1 METAGQASPHQPQPS
16 PPAPARARRVSSATS
31 QTQTRFAW
39 LLLAPAVIT
48 VFGVICYPL
57 YRTVLVSLY
66 DVRSALDPA
75 PAFVGLG
82 NYAKVL
88 TSPSVWAS
96 FGRTFYFTAASLV
109 IEITLGLALALLLN
123 APLRWRWLF
132 RTAIVVPWAIPTI
145 VNAAMWKGIYNSE
158 YGALNAALTQL
169 GIIHDYVPWLSE
181 PGRAMN
187 LVILADAWKTTPLVA
202 FFLLAGLTSIPT
214 ELYEAASVDGAG
226 WWKRFRS
233 ITLPL
238 LVPAI
243 SVVVVLRTVEAFKVF
258 DIIYAMTRGGPA
270 NGTAVISYY
279 TYTTAFSDQNF
290 GIGSALAVLIV
301 AVIGLLCLIY
311 LRLIRR
317 SEMSLL

>member
-1 METAGQASPHQPQPS
+1 MNTVRSRTRPG
-16 PPAPARARRVSSATS
+16 RATDSR
-31 QTQTRFAW
+31 QTRFAW
-39 LLLAPAVIT
+39 ALLAPAILT

-57 YRTVLVSLY
+57 YRTIQVSLY

-82 NYAKVL
+82 NFVKVL
-88 TSPSVWAS
+88 QTPAVWAS

-109 IEITLGLALALLLN
+109 VELTLGLCLALLLN
-123 APLRWRWLF
+123 APLKWRWLF
-132 RTAIVVPWAIPTI
+132 RTAIVIPWAIPTI

-169 GIIHDYVPWLSE
+169 GVIHEYVPWLSE

-202 FFLLAGLTSIPT
+202 FFLLAGLTSIPP
-214 ELYEAASVDGAG
+214 ELYEASAVDGAG
-226 WWKRFRS
+226 WWQRFRS
-233 ITLPL
+233 VTLPML
-238 LVPAI
+238 MPAI

-290 GIGSALAVLIV
+290 GIGSALSVLIV
-301 AVIGLLCLIY
+301 AVIGLLCLLY